1 MENTRQGK
9 MIEMIKDFTNLSKE
23 NQVYVSGIIHGIYLQ
38 KELDK
43 KIEESA

>member
-1 MENTRQGK
+1 MGKSRQEK

-38 KELDK
+38 KEMAGKL
-43 KIEESA
+43 EESA